1 MRVLLF
7 LLVGLL
13 LYFQP
18 TYAEVTVQV
27 LAQNSVTWDGG
38 DFRYPT
44 SLPQITVVKIKVPQ
58 GDQIPEHCH
67 PVPLAAYV
75 AKGAIQVTTSAGVQA
90 VFNEGQSFIE
100 VMNRWHRGLG
110 VGTDTELIVV
120 YAGAKNLPLSV
131 DRNGQ
136 PELVKGCE

>member
-136 PELVKGCE
+136 AELVKGCE

>member
-1 MRVLLF
+1 MQVLII

-13 LYFQP
+13 LYFRPADAQ
-18 TYAEVTVQV
+18 VTVQV

-44 SLPQITVVKIKVPQ
+44 AIPQITVVKIRVPQ
-58 GDQIPEHCH
+58 GAQLPEHCH

-120 YAGAKNLPLSV
+120 YAGAKDLPLSL

-136 PELVKGCE
+136 AELVKGCE